1 MVPTTATTSHS
12 LSFLTIKTNTCV
24 NLDLTLSPN
33 TRCEMCITNF
43 RCQPK
48 SLGIIPD
55 CNPTCQVWEQ
65 TVAWLSGASE
75 QEWIIT
81 NNKIFVMAI
90 FVCWLPYRK
99 KTLFENRPLPWVT
112 KIEQSWNFLF
122 SVFHYNIII
131 WACHAIRMTWLEYIV
146 VGCIHKILSG
156 IMRDHLTYHSLIV
169 YPND

>member
-12 LSFLTIKTNTCV
+12 LSFLTIKTNTYV

-65 TVAWLSGASE
+65 TVAWLSGASH

-99 KTLFENRPLPWVT
+99 KTYLKTGPSLSYKNWAVLE
-112 KIEQSWNFLF
+112 FLIF
-122 SVFHYNIII
+122 GISLQYYNLSMP
-131 WACHAIRMTWLEYIV
+131 CH
-146 VGCIHKILSG
+146 
-156 IMRDHLTYHSLIV
+156 D
-169 YPND
+169 